1 MTDCATF
8 AYLADLFVME
18 SHRGRGF
25 SKWMMGVVFSHTEL
39 QGFWPRKM
47 RAASTAGTGSYRIRL
62 NGGALRLVA
71 RRAFPSVIPAKLVP
85 AKAGSGN
92 PRPAREVVPGAD
104 GPLCACHAP
113 GFGIGTSSRAA
124 SGF

>member
-1 MTDCATF
+1 MQEQVCR
-8 AYLADLFVME
+8 V
-18 SHRGRGF
+18 
-25 SKWMMGVVFSHTEL
+25 
-39 QGFWPRKM
+39 P
-47 RAASTAGTGSYRIRL
+47 ASTLHAPGCIPLYAHRVSFEGSYRILL

-92 PRPAREVVPGAD
+92 PHLAPEAVPCAE
-104 GPLCACHAP
+104 GPHAP